1 MYVRYSYNNKDYC
14 GFMKNGEITKLVGD
28 MFASAE
34 FSAERVPV
42 SSVTLLSPCQ
52 PTKVVCVGLNYL
64 DHAKEMNEELP
75 KAPLLFLKPPT
86 TVIGNEDDIVA
97 PPNTG
102 RLDYEGE
109 LAIVI
114 GKKAKNIPPEEAKD
128 YIFGYTCANDFT
140 AREIQLGDKQWTRG
154 KSFDTFCPL
163 GPGIVKEINKSN
175 AKIQLMVNGEVR
187 QSSNINM
194 FIFGVDE
201 VVSYISQCMTLQPGD
216 VILTGTP
223 HGVGPVNS
231 GDVMTVKIEGIGTL
245 TNTLKINN

>member
-1 MYVRYSYNNKDYC
+1 MYVRYSNNNKDYY
-14 GFMKNGEITKLVGD
+14 GYLENEEITKIIGD
-28 MFASAE
+28 IFETYE
-34 FSAERVPV
+34 FSSEKVLA
-42 SSVTLLSPCQ
+42 SSVTLLAPCQ

-75 KAPLLFLKPPT
+75 NAPLLFLKPPT
-86 TVIGNEDDIVA
+86 TVIGNEEDIVA
-97 PPNTG
+97 PNNTG

-114 GKKAKNIPPEEAKD
+114 GKKAKNISPNEVSD

-140 AREIQLGDKQWTRG
+140 AREIQLSDKQWTRG

-163 GPGIVKEINKSN
+163 GPGIVKEIDKKDSR
-175 AKIQLMVNGEVR
+175 IQLKVNGEVR

-194 FIFGVDE
+194 FIFTVDD
-201 VVSYISQCMTLQPGD
+201 VVSYISKHMTLQPGD

-231 GDVMTVKIEGIGTL
+231 GDVMTVTIDGIGAL
-245 TNTLKINN
+245 TNTLKVV

>member
-1 MYVRYSYNNKDYC
+1 MYVRYNYNNKDNC
-14 GFMKNGEITKLVGD
+14 GFMENGEITTLVGD
-28 MFASAE
+28 MFANVE
-34 FSAERVPV
+34 FSTEKIPA
-42 SSVTLLSPCQ
+42 SSVTLLPPCQ

-86 TVIGNEDDIVA
+86 TVIGNGDDIVA
-97 PPNTG
+97 PANTG

-114 GKKAKNIPPEEAKD
+114 GRRAKNISPAEADD

-140 AREIQLGDKQWTRG
+140 AREIQLSDKQWTRG

-163 GPGIVKEINKSN
+163 GPGIVKEVNKEN
-175 AKIQLMVNGEVR
+175 ASIQLKVNGEVR

-194 FIFGVDE
+194 FIFGVNE

-223 HGVGPVNS
+223 HGVGPVNP
-231 GDVMTVKIEGIGTL
+231 GDVMAVTIEGIGTL
-245 TNTLKINN
+245 TNTLRIK

>member
-1 MYVRYSYNNKDYC
+1 MYVRYRNNNKVHC
-14 GFMKNGEITKLVGD
+14 GYLENGSITKLIGD
-28 MFASAE
+28 MFESLELSAE
-34 FSAERVPV
+34 KVSAA
-42 SSVTLLSPCQ
+42 SVKLLAPCQ

-86 TVIGNEDDIVA
+86 TVIGNEEDIVA
-97 PPNTG
+97 PANTG

-114 GKKAKNIPPEEAKD
+114 GKKAKNISPDEADD

-140 AREIQLGDKQWTRG
+140 ARDIQLSDKQWTRG

-163 GPGIVKEINKSN
+163 GPSIVRELNKKD
-175 AKIQLMVNGEVR
+175 ARIQLKVNGELR

-194 FIFGVDE
+194 FIFGVAE

-231 GDVMTVKIEGIGTL
+231 GDVMTVTIDGIGAL
-245 TNTLKINN
+245 TNTLRVV

>member
-1 MYVRYSYNNKDYC
+1 MYVRYSNNNKEYY
-14 GFMKNGEITKLVGD
+14 GFMENGEITRLAGD
-28 MFASAE
+28 MFESTELSAE
-34 FSAERVPV
+34 KLSA
-42 SSVTLLSPCQ
+42 SSVTLLAPCQ

-86 TVIGNEDDIVA
+86 TVIGNGQDIVA
-97 PPNTG
+97 PANTG

-114 GKKAKNIPPEEAKD
+114 GKKAKNISKSEAGD
-128 YIFGYTCANDFT
+128 YIFGFTCANDFT
-140 AREIQLGDKQWTRG
+140 AREIQLSDKQWTRG

-163 GPGIVKEINKSN
+163 GPGIVKEVNKEN
-175 AKIQLMVNGEVR
+175 AKIQLKVNGEVR

-194 FIFGVDE
+194 FIFSIDE
-201 VVSYISQCMTLQPGD
+201 VVSYISKCMTLFPGD

-231 GDVMTVKIEGIGTL
+231 GDTMSVTIDGIGTL
-245 TNTLKINN
+245 TNQLRIK

>member
-1 MYVRYSYNNKDYC
+1 MYVRYRDNNKDCC
-14 GFMKNGEITKLVGD
+14 GYLENGSITKILGD
-28 MFASAE
+28 IFDSFE
-34 FSAERVPV
+34 FSEEKV
-42 SSVTLLSPCQ
+42 SASSIKLLAPCQ

-86 TVIGNEDDIVA
+86 TVIGDKEDIVA
-97 PPNTG
+97 PANTG

-114 GKKAKNIPPEEAKD
+114 GKKTKNISPDEAGD

-140 AREIQLGDKQWTRG
+140 AREIQLNDKQWTRG

-163 GPGIVKEINKSN
+163 GPGIVRKLNKED
-175 AKIQLMVNGEVR
+175 AKIQLKVNGELR

-194 FIFGVDE
+194 FIFGVAE

-231 GDVMTVKIEGIGTL
+231 GDVMTVTIDGIGTL
-245 TNTLKINN
+245 TNTLKVV

>member
-1 MYVRYSYNNKDYC
+1 MYVRYSNNNEECC
-14 GFMKNGEITKLVGD
+14 GFMKDGEITQLIGD
-28 MFASAE
+28 MFDNPELSE
-34 FSAERVPV
+34 VKVPA
-42 SSVTLLSPCQ
+42 SSVTLLAPCQ

-86 TVIGNEDDIVA
+86 TVIGNGQDIVA
-97 PPNTG
+97 PKDTG

-114 GKKAKNIPPEEAKD
+114 GKKTKNISTSEAAD
-128 YIFGYTCANDFT
+128 YIFGFTCANDFT
-140 AREIQLGDKQWTRG
+140 AREIQLSDKQWTRG

-163 GPGIVKEINKSN
+163 GPGIVSKVNTEN
-175 AKIQLMVNGEVR
+175 AKIQLKVNGEVR

-194 FIFGVDE
+194 FIFNIDE
-201 VVSYISQCMTLQPGD
+201 VVSYISTYMTLYPGD

-223 HGVGPVNS
+223 HGVGPVDS
-231 GDVMTVKIEGIGTL
+231 GDVMSVTIDGIGTL
-245 TNTLKINN
+245 TNQLRIE

>member
-1 MYVRYSYNNKDYC
+1 
-14 GFMKNGEITKLVGD
+14 
-28 MFASAE
+28 
-34 FSAERVPV
+34 
-42 SSVTLLSPCQ
+42 
-52 PTKVVCVGLNYL
+52 
-64 DHAKEMNEELP
+64 MNEELP

-231 GDVMTVKIEGIGTL
+231 GDVMTVTIEGIGTL
-245 TNTLKINN
+245 TNTLIIE